1 MIAPCRFPVVVGT
14 NVTLIVQ
21 CDRTASWEPQS
32 SISWKLTA
40 TVMLVIFNATVPELV
55 TVTAWAGLA
64 PPGASSGKD
73 TLFVDKVTAG
83 DPGGI
88 EPPPQPETMTT
99 KATDKTIDATRVGD
113 FITLLS
119 SPLEPQK

>member
-1 MIAPCRFPVVVGT
+1 MFMPWPVRVMLCGLPDALSATAIAPCRFPVVVGT

-21 CDRTASWEPQS
+21 CDPAASWEPQS

-40 TVMLVIFNATVPELV
+40 SVMLVIFNAAVPELV

-83 DPGGI
+83 DPGPI
-88 EPPPQPETMTT
+88 EPPPQT
-99 KATDKTIDATRVGD
+99 
-113 FITLLS
+113 S
-119 SPLEPQK
+119 